1 MSGATSSAD
10 GTQGLVIQ
18 PKKGDNVAYLRGDG
32 KWTKLSTDQV
42 LSLTGYTKAT
52 ASSSLG
58 STDSLNTALG
68 KLEYK
73 ADLGVSAYNIINAA
87 VDGDSTIENL
97 NEILKVLEGI
107 SDTDT
112 IKALL
117 NKYVTI
123 STNETIDSVKTF
135 SKQ

>member
-10 GTQGLVIQ
+10 GTQGLVTQ

-32 KWTKLSTDQV
+32 KWAKLSTDQV